1 MGEGLHQGPSLSHYT
16 FAMILDV
23 LACGERIYS
32 HGACYML
39 MTLHCVPS
47 VVVAKK
53 PESIRHEIL
62 NTLATK
68 SHARYVCNLML
79 NDRVTSYVM
88 AGAQTV

>member
-1 MGEGLHQGPSLSHYT
+1 MCHTVHSSV
-16 FAMILDV
+16 ILQMRHSG
-23 LACGERIYS
+23 ANASECT
-32 HGACYML
+32 HGFGIEPYFVC
-39 MTLHCVPS
+39 TIHS

-62 NTLATK
+62 NTSATK

>member
-1 MGEGLHQGPSLSHYT
+1 MDNGRSTVDQ
-16 FAMILDV
+16 V
-23 LACGERIYS
+23 
-32 HGACYML
+32 
-39 MTLHCVPS
+39 TLLIQYKTSKTSSAQRKSWDSVSGHVCS

-68 SHARYVCNLML
+68 SHARYVVILML
-79 NDRVTSYVM
+79 NDRVTSYVI

>member
-1 MGEGLHQGPSLSHYT
+1 MRSPDGKSQRGDDGGKGIGSSGNDEETEDGST
-16 FAMILDV
+16 M
-23 LACGERIYS
+23 C
-32 HGACYML
+32 
-39 MTLHCVPS
+39 S
-47 VVVAKK
+47 VVVAKN

-62 NTLATK
+62 NTLATN

>member
-1 MGEGLHQGPSLSHYT
+1 MNKEDIH
-16 FAMILDV
+16 
-23 LACGERIYS
+23 
-32 HGACYML
+32 
-39 MTLHCVPS
+39 S

-53 PESIRHEIL
+53 PESIHHEIL

-79 NDRVTSYVM
+79 NDRVTYYVM